1 MPPNN
6 EQRRRALADAAI
18 ALLASDGVRGLTHRA
33 VEKIADVPGGTA
45 SNYFP
50 TREALLVAAADRV
63 AELHVS
69 EMESASRSG
78 LGATRDTAVGTL
90 DGAAA
95 VAAANGVWNE
105 TTTPALLVDLLTDSL
120 LGAATDRRDRYL
132 AICELRLEAGRRPA
146 LAAALSSVSASM
158 ERQTQALHAE
168 LATPVSASA
177 IRTLIALY
185 TGALFTL
192 VTTPPDEIDTAT
204 VRGLAEAIVD
214 GALPGRRNA
223 PGTSASPTG

>member
-1 MPPNN
+1 
-6 EQRRRALADAAI
+6 DAAI

-63 AELHVS
+63 AELHVR

-78 LGATRDTAVGTL
+78 LGATRDTAVGTP
-90 DGAAA
+90 D
-95 VAAANGVWNE
+95 GVWDE
-105 TTTPALLVDLLTDSL
+105 VTTPALLADLLTESL
-120 LGAATDRRDRYL
+120 LSAATDRRDRYL
-132 AICELRLEAGRRPA
+132 AVCELRLEAGRRPA
-146 LAAALSSVSASM
+146 LASALSSVSASM
-158 ERQTQALHAE
+158 EKQTQALHAE
-168 LATPVSASA
+168 LATPVPAFA

-192 VTTPPDEIDTAT
+192 VTTPLDEIDAAT

-223 PGTSASPTG
+223 AGTSASPTG